1 MRKWALMTEW
11 LCLKLYKRTRERLR
25 TDIFFPF
32 SIFENTLPKN
42 LTVLWHFCS
51 KISRFKVNQ
60 KRILKI
66 LQSSR
71 QLPATNWFPLELP
84 TAGRNVLPKE
94 EMAN

>member
-32 SIFENTLPKN
+32 SIFKNTLPKN
-42 LTVLWHFCS
+42 LTVFWHFCS
-51 KISRFKVNQ
+51 KINRFKVNQ
-60 KRILKI
+60 KRTLKI

-84 TAGRNVLPKE
+84 TAGRKE
-94 EMAN
+94 ELAN